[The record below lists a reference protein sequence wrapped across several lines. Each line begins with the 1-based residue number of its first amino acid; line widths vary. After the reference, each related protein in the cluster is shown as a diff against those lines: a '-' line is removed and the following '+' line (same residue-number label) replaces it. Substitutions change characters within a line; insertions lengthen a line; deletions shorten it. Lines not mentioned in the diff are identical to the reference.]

1 MNTSLNAGK
10 GSKTNN
16 TTDITTCAAYIRTGV
31 SGEVD
36 DCLSMA
42 QQRERLETYASE
54 KGWTICKSYEDEGF
68 SGVTIERPALKQ
80 LMADAE
86 KRSFARVIVL
96 QVEILSPR
104 ADDLATLI
112 NRLHGL
118 SIGVVSATQS
128 LDTLDPLQWL
138 VFTTLMQVV
147 RSEKKMVAGHEP
159 SQTSSTASPSRETPA
174 ERFLREILREFIR
187 LEKQLNAEGGPN
199 AKPSQHSL
207 DPEGGCL
214 S

>member
-16 TTDITTCAAYIRTGV
+16 TTDITRCAMYIRTSL
-31 SGEVD
+31 SGQID

-42 QQRERLETYASE
+42 QQRERLETYAFE
-54 KGWTICKSYEDEGF
+54 KGWTICKWYEDEGF

-86 KRSFARVIVL
+86 KRSFARVLVL

-112 NRLHGL
+112 NKLRGL
-118 SIGVVSATQS
+118 SIGVVSTTQS

-138 VFTTLMQVV
+138 VFTTLIQIV
-147 RSEKKMVAGHEP
+147 RSEKKTVAGHEP
-159 SQTSSTASPSRETPA
+159 SQTSSTASPSRETRA
-174 ERFLREILREFIR
+174 ERFLREILPEFIR
-187 LEKQLNAEGGPN
+187 LEKQLHAEGGLGP
-199 AKPSQHSL
+199 KPSQHSL
-207 DPEGGCL
+207 DAEGGCL